1 MVPVKYT
8 VLYMDT
14 SLLVFHERKKV
25 KEINL
30 KKIIIFIPFILYL

>member
-1 MVPVKYT
+1 LSLQNETFSRMVPVKYT

-30 KKIIIFIPFILYL
+30 KK